1 MLTTM
6 DTLDSLERSS
16 PGKEGEVEQ
25 IEPLPP
31 PAPSGQAH
39 ATSTFL
45 LSSLPSRLGA
55 LWASPDHGEAL
66 ALSFQAQL
74 TVCICTECRLSGDM
88 GTASVSPGFYLQ
100 TYKKAPDLCEA
111 RGSA

>member
-16 PGKEGEVEQ
+16 PAKEGEVEQ

-31 PAPSGQAH
+31 PAPGGQAH

-55 LWASPDHGEAL
+55 LWNSPDHGEAL
-66 ALSFQAQL
+66 ALNFWAQL
-74 TVCICTECRLSGDM
+74 TGCICTECR
-88 GTASVSPGFYLQ
+88 
-100 TYKKAPDLCEA
+100 
-111 RGSA
+111 